1 MHRLPL
7 ARSLA
12 PCEAILSLELATR
25 LLLPRQLRLERRTL
39 RLERG
44 ALPRPQRLLLGEAK
58 SRDADDTRC
67 AAPSRQPTQLA
78 LLLARNQ

>member
-1 MHRLPL
+1 VHRLQL

-12 PCEAILSLELATR
+12 PCEAILSLELAAR
-25 LLLPRQLRLERRTL
+25 LLLPRKLRLERPTL

-58 SRDADDTRC
+58 PRDADDTRG

-78 LLLARNQ
+78 LLLACHL